1 MKTAACYIRV
11 STDDQLEYSPDSQLE
26 KIRDYAKR
34 NDMVLPEEFVFIE
47 DEGVSGR
54 KAAKR
59 REFQNMI
66 AIAKSKPKPFDVIL
80 VWKFSRFARNRED
93 SIVYKSM
100 LRKQLGIEVISVSEN
115 IGDDKL
121 SVITEAIIE
130 AMDEYYSI
138 NLAEEVKRGM
148 TEKAKRGEYCTY
160 APFGYRLENKQL
172 VIVPEQAE
180 IIREVFTKYVNGWG
194 QKRIALWLNEI
205 GITSIRGGKIEIRT
219 IDYWLNNPVY
229 HGYTRWTPAGKIRR
243 NFHNPDSI
251 ISKGTHEPIVDEN
264 LWKIAQER
272 LDEQKR
278 KYIKHRRVNPSNKYT
293 LSGIIKCSNCG
304 ASLTRARNDSMQ
316 CANYNRGTC
325 LVSHFAK
332 MEKLELLLF
341 SAIQHD
347 LESGNFVLE
356 RVQMPRIQ
364 SKAPDYTILIEKAK
378 LRLQRVSDAYQRGID
393 TIEEYRENKSRILK
407 EIAQLE
413 EKAKPETDSHEI
425 SKEERQTF
433 ADKHLKTLELLLNPD
448 IPESEKNQLLK
459 GFIKSATF
467 NKTDNSVSVIYLY

>member
-26 KIRDYAKR
+26 KIRDFAKR
-34 NDMVLPEEFVFIE
+34 NDMILPEEFVFIE

-59 REFQNMI
+59 REFQHMI

-160 APFGYRLENKQL
+160 APFGYKLENKQL
-172 VIVPEQAE
+172 VIVPDQAE

-194 QKRIALWLNEI
+194 QKRIALWLNEM
-205 GITSIRGGKIEIRT
+205 GITSIRGGKIEVRT

-229 HGYTRWTPAGKIRR
+229 HGFTRWTPAGKIRR
-243 NFHNPDSI
+243 DFHNPDSI
-251 ISKGTHEPIVDEN
+251 IAQGTHELIVDEN
-264 LWKIAQER
+264 LWQMAQER
-272 LDEQKR
+272 LTEQKR
-278 KYIKHRRVNPSNKYT
+278 KYIKHRRVNPPNEYT

-304 ASLTRARNDSMQ
+304 ASLTRAKTDAMQ

-332 MEKLELLLF
+332 IEKLESLLY
-341 SAIQHD
+341 SAIRHD

-356 RVQMPRIQ
+356 RAQTPRVR
-364 SKAPDYTILIEKAK
+364 SESPDYTVLIEKAK
-378 LRLQRVSDAYQRGID
+378 TRLQRVSDAYQCGID
-393 TIEEYRENKSRILK
+393 TIDEYKENKARIQK
-407 EIAQLE
+407 EIAELE
-413 EKAKPETDSHEI
+413 EKANSENSSLEI
-425 SKEERQTF
+425 SKEERQAF
-433 ADKHLKTLELLLNPD
+433 ADKHLKTLDLLQNHN

-459 GFIKSATF
+459 GFVKSATF
-467 NKTDNSVSVIYLY
+467 NKTDNSVSVVYLY